1 MRVFI
6 GAFVFLATVS
16 AQEVTKGSWENVERL
31 SARSSVRVDDFNG
44 REYKARLA
52 SVTSG
57 VVVLDSDTG
66 PVTLQRSEVRQVR
79 ARKVSGRARNA
90 GIGAAIGGGIGLGIA
105 GVLLAM
111 TGGSDLTGPILAV
124 FTAVGGA
131 VGFGLGWIPPAY
143 VTLYRA
149 RR

>member
-1 MRVFI
+1 M
-6 GAFVFLATVS
+6 
-16 AQEVTKGSWENVERL
+16 
-31 SARSSVRVDDFNG
+31 RVDDFNG

-52 SVTSG
+52 SVTG
-57 VVVLDSDTG
+57 EVLVLDSPAG
-66 PVTLQRSEVRQVR
+66 QLKLERSDVRQVR
-79 ARKVSGRARNA
+79 ARKISGRARNA